1 VNNNEK
7 SVGNYKKSDT
17 LKKNVF
23 MVMPFEDKLANELY
37 RLSTKPICESF
48 NLEIKRADELF
59 TTNPILDD
67 IISAIEKSIITI
79 VDISGNNP
87 NVFYELGIAH
97 ILKQNQTIIITHD
110 EYASVPSDITHFR
123 IIKYED
129 KIVGKKE
136 YEDKLRKTIKP
147 LAQDFKLIYKEEYKF
162 AMELISS
169 FDKAIDIYMLI
180 TLSKL
185 PTLPNR
191 NEPYHI
197 EGHNEKEGGQ
207 IAVGRSIEGEL
218 ESYEKIGFI
227 EFAGDKI
234 LLTPKGKAF
243 VELAEEKGYTL
254 DYANGTIFTNGYV
267 PSNSFKKDYESVG
280 KTKFFTTQSLTM

>member
-1 VNNNEK
+1 
-7 SVGNYKKSDT
+7 
-17 LKKNVF
+17 
-23 MVMPFEDKLANELY
+23 MVMPFEDKLANEIY
-37 RLSTKPICESF
+37 RLSTKPICNSF
-48 NLEIKRADELF
+48 NLEINRADEVF

-79 VDISGNNP
+79 VDISGKNP

-97 ILKQNQTIIITHD
+97 ILKQNQTIIITQD
-110 EYASVPSDITHFR
+110 EYDSIPLDITHFR

-129 KIVGKKE
+129 SIVGKKE
-136 YEDKLRKTIKP
+136 YEDKLRKTTESII
-147 LAQDFKLIYKEEYKF
+147 QDFRLIYKEEYRF

-169 FDKAIDIYMLI
+169 LDRAIDIYKLI
-180 TLSKL
+180 ALSKL
-185 PTLPNR
+185 PALPNR

-197 EGHNEKEGGQ
+197 EGHDEKEGKKNKE
-207 IAVGRSIEGEL
+207 VGMSIDDGL

-243 VELAEEKGYTL
+243 VDLAEEKRYIL
-254 DYANGTIFTNGYV
+254 DYANGTIFTDEYV
-267 PSNSFKKDYESVG
+267 PFGLFKENYELLRGKEISFG
-280 KTKFFTTQSLTM
+280 KMSSTE